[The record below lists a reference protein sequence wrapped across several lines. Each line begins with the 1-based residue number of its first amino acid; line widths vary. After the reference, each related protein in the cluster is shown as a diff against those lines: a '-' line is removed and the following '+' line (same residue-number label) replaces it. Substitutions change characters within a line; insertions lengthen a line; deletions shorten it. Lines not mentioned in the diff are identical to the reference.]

1 MSHERNIKLLNDR
14 RIVYKRDPVDD
25 VPTHQTDKY
34 MFFEQGTYECY
45 TLFASKAKITTYKS
59 LKWHLLTLWY
69 LNPDL
74 DQDEFM
80 QIAEII
86 SIKEQGFTSFTIHID
101 LLRKMVY
108 EVSMLD
114 LDEPPKNKLRKV
126 VFKYGCGLTKEQ
138 KLSIVGELIGRS
150 KRIHEDD
157 IYQCMLDLND
167 LGKKITIT
175 QLALYLEC
183 STRTIHRNMGEQ
195 LKREKELLNQ
205 QFRDDTIIGV
215 RSTAD
220 DSELYAFVE
229 IPYGKTA
236 TNVTVYGND
245 ASLAVNV
252 YESDINAGALTDKTP
267 GAGCVVGDVC
277 DITDV
282 AYSATNYLAIKVTT
296 VSYTNDIVYGAVVTI
311 T

>member
-14 RIVYKRDPVDD
+14 RIVYKRDPITD
-25 VPTHQTDKY
+25 VPTHKTDKY

-45 TLFASKAKITTYKS
+45 TLFASKGKITTYKS
-59 LKWHLLTLWY
+59 LKWHLLTIWY
-69 LNPDL
+69 LNPNL
-74 DQDEFM
+74 DQDDFM

-86 SIKEQGFTSFTIHID
+86 SVKEQGFTSFTIHVD

-126 VFKYGCGLTKEQ
+126 VFKYGCGLTKEE
-138 KLSIVGELIGRS
+138 KLSIVGELIGRT
-150 KRIHEDD
+150 KRIHKDD

-175 QLALYLEC
+175 QLALCLEC

-205 QFRDDTIIGV
+205 Q
-215 RSTAD
+215 
-220 DSELYAFVE
+220 L
-229 IPYGKTA
+229 
-236 TNVTVYGND
+236 
-245 ASLAVNV
+245 
-252 YESDINAGALTDKTP
+252 
-267 GAGCVVGDVC
+267 
-277 DITDV
+277 
-282 AYSATNYLAIKVTT
+282 
-296 VSYTNDIVYGAVVTI
+296 
-311 T
+311 